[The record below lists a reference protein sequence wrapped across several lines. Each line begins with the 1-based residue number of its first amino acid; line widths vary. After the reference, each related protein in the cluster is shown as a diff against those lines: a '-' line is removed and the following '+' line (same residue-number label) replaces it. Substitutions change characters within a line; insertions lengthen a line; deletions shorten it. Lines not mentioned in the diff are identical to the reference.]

1 MHRIEHHPISSRIA
15 ITENVAT
22 VFCNDIRLPYRR
34 FVLSKIPVLGR
45 LDPFLLAILATV
57 AVAALLPADGVVLDG
72 VNWAAKIAIGCCS
85 SCTARACPRRR
96 PSRVSSTGVCT

>member
-1 MHRIEHHPISSRIA
+1 M
-15 ITENVAT
+15 
-22 VFCNDIRLPYRR
+22 
-34 FVLSKIPVLGR
+34 LSKIPVLGR

-72 VNWAAKIAIGCCS
+72 VNWAAKIAIGLLFFLYG
-85 SCTARACPRRR
+85 ARCPRRR